1 MKKTDIIA
9 GTKFIIEGKEYT
21 VIENVQGTQ
30 YKVLASELARNGTR
44 MRFGSN
50 NDYEGSIVATCLD
63 SEYYDSLPE
72 KIKNAI
78 VETEIQQ
85 KVISSY
91 EYGKNSPIWTGKTK
105 NVGTHKIFLPS
116 WDEFIKAA
124 GSSDSSTLEMF
135 LNDKNIWLRDT
146 FENSVFGIM
155 FYGYLCNTST
165 LNYHCVRPAFVL
177 DISKVCAIVL
187 LPLKRNNNSKDSAI
201 SVFC

>member
-1 MKKTDIIA
+1 MKKTDIIV
-9 GTKFIIEGKEYT
+9 GTKIIIEGKEYT
-21 VIENVQGTQ
+21 VIEHIKDNQ

-50 NDYEGSIVATCLD
+50 NDYEGSIVATYLD

-78 VETEIQQ
+78 VETAIQQ

-187 LPLKRNNNSKDSAI
+187 LPLKK
-201 SVFC
+201 

>member
-1 MKKTDIIA
+1 MKKTYITA

-21 VIENVQGTQ
+21 VIEHIKDNQ
-30 YKVLASELARNGTR
+30 YKVLASELANHEAR

-50 NDYEGSIVATCLD
+50 NDYATSEITTYLD
-63 SEYYDSLPE
+63 GEYYNNLPE

-91 EYGKNSPIWTGKTK
+91 EYGENSPIWTGKTK
-105 NVGTHKIFLPS
+105 NAGIHKIFVPS

-187 LPLKRNNNSKDSAI
+187 LPLKK
-201 SVFC
+201 

>member
-1 MKKTDIIA
+1 MKKTYITA

-30 YKVLASELARNGTR
+30 YKVLANELANNGGT
-44 MRFGSN
+44 MQFGSTN
-50 NDYEGSIVATCLD
+50 KYATSEITTYLD
-63 SEYYDSLPE
+63 GEYYNNLPE

-91 EYGKNSPIWTGKTK
+91 EYGENSPIWTGKTK
-105 NVGTHKIFLPS
+105 NAGIHKIFVPS

-187 LPLKRNNNSKDSAI
+187 LPLKK
-201 SVFC
+201 